1 VIVLFSDLI
10 RAARLDG
17 SLYAQVKADT
27 TATARALLVVGL
39 VALAHGVGGIIRAI
53 AFGRDPPGESF
64 LIGVQG
70 ELVFWAVATSAV
82 YLLGSY
88 VFGTTATYGQ
98 VLRPFSFA
106 GVPGLLILVAAL
118 ASLLGGGAQML
129 AFAVLVPWRLA
140 ASYVAV
146 RQALG
151 LGRTKS
157 AFVLL
162 GGVACGLVSVG
173 AGTAA
178 VLSVLA

>member
-1 VIVLFSDLI
+1 
-10 RAARLDG
+10 
-17 SLYAQVKADT
+17 
-27 TATARALLVVGL
+27 
-39 VALAHGVGGIIRAI
+39 
-53 AFGRDPPGESF
+53 
-64 LIGVQG
+64 
-70 ELVFWAVATSAV
+70 
-82 YLLGSY
+82 
-88 VFGTTATYGQ
+88 
-98 VLRPFSFA
+98 
-106 GVPGLLILVAAL
+106 
-118 ASLLGGGAQML
+118 ML

-173 AGTAA
+173 PGTAA